1 MFSCRIAVAP
11 VTEGNPRGTSTF
23 CIAPANPMIDPQIHH
38 LAPTTWPSTAATLI
52 MAAIAKTCQAR
63 GTCSVMLT
71 GGRSAAQLYEA
82 WAGLPEFGQLRDVHF
97 YFGDERCVPP
107 DHPES
112 NYGLAMRTLFKHGV
126 PPTCKVTRMAA
137 EQADREAAAA
147 VYETQLPGNLDVLLL
162 SVGEDGHIAS
172 LFPHSPA
179 LLETRRRV
187 VPVST
192 PKPPLE
198 RLTVTPLVIA
208 QADQVFV
215 MAVGP
220 AKAAVYRQ
228 AQTEPQDIA
237 ALPARL
243 VLNAIWLLDTY
254 LPD

>member
-1 MFSCRIAVAP
+1 MNAFLPNRRPASDRRKSPWDADYC
-11 VTEGNPRGTSTF
+11 N
-23 CIAPANPMIDPQIHH
+23 APANSMIDPQIHH
-38 LAPTTWPSTAATLI
+38 LAPTTWPSTAATLV
-52 MAAIAKTCQAR
+52 MAAVEHACQTR

-71 GGRSAAQLYEA
+71 GGRSAARLYEA
-82 WAGLPEFGQLRDVHF
+82 WAGLPEFGQLRNVDF

-112 NYGLAMRTLFKHGV
+112 NYGLVMRTLFKHGV
-126 PPTCKVTRMAA
+126 PPACKVIRMEA
-137 EQADREAAAA
+137 EQADREAAATE
-147 VYETQLPGNLDVLLL
+147 YEAQLPDKLDVMLL

-172 LFPHSPA
+172 LFPHAPA

-187 VPVST
+187 APVFA
-192 PKPPLE
+192 PKPPSE

-215 MAVGP
+215 MAVGQV
-220 AKAAVYRQ
+220 KAAVYRH

-243 VLNAIWLLDTY
+243 VLNATWLRDS
-254 LPD
+254 